1 MRISIN
7 LASRP
12 FRNVALFYFI
22 ITVAALV
29 VVGLS
34 FYNWLNYVHYVD
46 NSRDIR
52 NDILRK
58 EAALRRQAHA
68 FSYYERAIEPGK
80 VEELRG
86 YSDFINRIIS
96 RRKLSWTELFN
107 HFENIMPPRIM
118 MVSINPIVEE
128 GRIEINLRLIGDG
141 YQNILDFIENLEQ
154 SPVFFSVYP
163 NTEGEK
169 EHQGVKRIDFRLQLD
184 YFPKVKVSD

>member
-1 MRISIN
+1 MRMSIN

-22 ITVAALV
+22 FTMAVLV

-52 NDILRK
+52 EEILQK
-58 EAALRRQAHA
+58 EAALRRQGHA

-80 VEELRG
+80 VEELRS
-86 YSDFINRIIS
+86 YADFINRIIS
-96 RRKLSWTELFN
+96 RRKFSWTELFN
-107 HFENIMPPRIM
+107 HFESIIPPRIM
-118 MVSINPIVEE
+118 MVSITPTVEE
-128 GRIEINLRLIGDG
+128 GRIKINLRLIGDG

-169 EHQGVKRIDFRLQLD
+169 EHQGIKRIDFKLQLD
-184 YFPKVKVSD
+184 YFPEIKVSE

>member
-1 MRISIN
+1 MRMSIN

-22 ITVAALV
+22 FTMAVLV

-52 NDILRK
+52 EEILRE
-58 EAALRRQAHA
+58 EAALRRQGHA
-68 FSYYERAIEPGK
+68 FSYYERAIESGK
-80 VEELRG
+80 VEELRS
-86 YSDFINRIIS
+86 YADFINRIIS
-96 RRKLSWTELFN
+96 RRKFSWTELFN

-118 MVSINPIVEE
+118 MVSINPTVDE
-128 GRIEINLRLIGDG
+128 GKIKINLRLIGDG
-141 YQNILDFIENLEQ
+141 YQNILRFIEDLEQ
-154 SPVFFSVYP
+154 SPVFSSVYP

-169 EHQGVKRIDFRLQLD
+169 EHQGIKRIDFKLQLD
-184 YFPKVKVSD
+184 YFPKIKVSE

>member
-1 MRISIN
+1 MRMSIN

-22 ITVAALV
+22 FTMAVLV

-52 NDILRK
+52 EEILQK
-58 EAALRRQAHA
+58 EAALRRQGHA

-80 VEELRG
+80 VEELRS
-86 YSDFINRIIS
+86 YADFINRIIS
-96 RRKLSWTELFN
+96 RRKFSWTELFN
-107 HFENIMPPRIM
+107 HFESIIPPRIM
-118 MVSINPIVEE
+118 MVSITPTVEE
-128 GRIEINLRLIGDG
+128 GRIKINLRLIGDG

-169 EHQGVKRIDFRLQLD
+169 EHQGIKRIDFKLQLD
-184 YFPKVKVSD
+184 YFPKIKVSE

>member
-7 LASRP
+7 LASHP

-22 ITVAALV
+22 ITMAVLV

-46 NSRDIR
+46 NSRDIK

-58 EAALRRQAHA
+58 EAALRRQEHA

-184 YFPKVKVSD
+184 YFPKVKVSE

>member
-1 MRISIN
+1 MSIN

-22 ITVAALV
+22 FTMAVLV

-52 NDILRK
+52 EEILQK
-58 EAALRRQAHA
+58 EAALRRQGHA

-80 VEELRG
+80 VEELRS
-86 YSDFINRIIS
+86 YADFINRIIS
-96 RRKLSWTELFN
+96 RRKFSWTELFN
-107 HFENIMPPRIM
+107 HFESIIPPRIM
-118 MVSINPIVEE
+118 MVSITPTVEE
-128 GRIEINLRLIGDG
+128 GRIKINLRLIGDG

-169 EHQGVKRIDFRLQLD
+169 EHQGIKRIDFKLQLD
-184 YFPKVKVSD
+184 YFPEIKVSE